1 MSRAILAV
9 MAGLLCA
16 LAGIKHAS
24 ALQGDAA
31 RLKRW
36 GQVLAHLELLLQE
49 GTLSIPEVLCAAA
62 DGTLPPDRLLRDMA
76 AKLSSSP
83 LLSLS
88 DAYAAYAEERPETA
102 LLSRLFAR
110 MGHGTKESR
119 CLAVKQSAGEMA
131 LLAQSAAARAEKDV
145 KLWQT
150 LGFVGGACLTILL
163 L

>member
-16 LAGIKHAS
+16 LAGMKYAS
-24 ALQGDAA
+24 SLQGDAA

-36 GQVLAHLELLLQE
+36 GQVLVHLELLLRE
-49 GTLSIPEVLCAAA
+49 GTLSIPEALCAAA
-62 DGTLPPDRLLRDMA
+62 DGSLAPDRLLREMA
-76 AKLSSSP
+76 ARMSASP
-83 LLSLS
+83 LLSAA
-88 DAYAAYAEERPETA
+88 DAFQNCCGECPERA

-110 MGHGTKESR
+110 LSHGTKESR
-119 CLAVKQSAGEMA
+119 CLAVKQSAEEMA
-131 LLAQSAAARAEKDV
+131 LLAQSAAAKAEKDV

-150 LGFVGGACLTILL
+150 LGFIGGACLTILL